1 MNELTPVSTTGTAFQ
16 PFASPAGW
24 LRQEIDRLFENFE
37 EPARNVFNLGL
48 RGIVPNPALEMT
60 EDDKAYHLAV
70 ELPGIDEKDVEISV
84 ADGILTIAGEKK
96 ESHESKSN
104 GCLMSERRYG
114 KFTRRVSL
122 PADVA
127 QEKINAVFKRGV
139 MHITMNK
146 DKNAAPRT
154 RKIAISVAKD

>member
-1 MNELTPVSTTGTAFQ
+1 MNEVTPASATGTAVQ
-16 PFASPAGW
+16 PFAGPASW
-24 LRQEIDRLFENFE
+24 LRQEIDRLFDNFE

-84 ADGILTIAGEKK
+84 ADGVLTIAGEKK
-96 ESHESKSN
+96 ESSERKSN
-104 GCLMSERRYG
+104 GYIMSERRYG

-127 QEKINAVFKRGV
+127 QEEIEAVFKRGV
-139 MHITMNK
+139 MQITMHK
-146 DKNAAPRT
+146 DQNAAPRT